1 MSKYKSLFG
10 SAADKLQVMINK
22 SQSLF
27 APLWYPKY
35 FDVAPPQQNLTY
47 TSIIGSERIEAAA
60 SVVDRDGKTPLRD
73 RPGLAKLSGEIPA
86 IKQMLQLKESDYRDY
101 LAIQQTQGVDDQTK
115 LSQLLN
121 LIWDDVKKCGDAPHK
136 RMDIFCLQALS
147 TGVIKI
153 NTTTNPD
160 GIVHDDIDLLMN
172 SANKKQGA
180 VTWGTAATAT
190 PITDIETVIEDARS
204 RGMSFAKILMS
215 QTLWLKF
222 KKAKEVIDTM
232 QAYFYGPKPG
242 SGLNPIAVTTLDRV
256 NEFMTANQLPVIEI
270 VNESIGVTKD
280 GAITASNYF
289 DPNNCTF
296 VPAGRLGTI
305 KNALAIEKLRP
316 VDKVNYADYNKVL
329 ISKWSQNEPFGE
341 FTKGEW
347 NAFPSWETID
357 FCYILT
363 CVF

>member
-10 SAADKLQVMINK
+10 TSVDKLQIMIDK
-22 SQSLF
+22 SKSLF

-35 FDVAPPQQNLTY
+35 FDVAPPQQSLTY

-73 RPGLAKLSGEIPA
+73 RAGLAKLTGEIPA
-86 IKQMLQLKESDYRDY
+86 IKQMLQLKESDYRDF
-101 LAIQQTQGVDDQTK
+101 LAIQGTQGVDDQTK
-115 LSQLLN
+115 LKQLLD
-121 LIWDDVKKCGDAPHK
+121 LIWGDVKKCGDAPHK
-136 RMDIFCLQALS
+136 RMDIMVLQALS
-147 TGVIKI
+147 TGKVVI

-160 GIVHDDIDLLMN
+160 GIVHDDIDLLMD
-172 SANKKQGA
+172 SANKKTAA
-180 VTWGTAATAT
+180 VTWATAATAT
-190 PITDIETVIEDARS
+190 PITDIETVLADARS
-204 RGMSFAKILMS
+204 RGLGFAKILMS

-222 KKAKEVIDTM
+222 RKAKEVIDTM
-232 QAYFYGPKPG
+232 QAYFYAAKPG
-242 SGLNPIAVTTLDRV
+242 GGINPIAITTLDRV

-280 GAITASNYF
+280 GSITASNYF
-289 DPNNCTF
+289 DANNCTF
-296 VPAGRLGTI
+296 IPAGKLGTI
-305 KNALAIEKLRP
+305 KNALAIEKLKP

-357 FCYILT
+357 SCYILT